1 MERGKVG
8 RVRAVAA
15 ADNKGPCRARGAGG
29 VGPSCKLQRCSHWF
43 PGQGV
48 PAPLRRRGGSI
59 GSRSC
64 RSAER
69 RGGAEVCRRAR
80 GGVRCAP
87 LPRWPCSGGQAALRS
102 GAAAALLCPSQLA
115 SAAGRE
121 GQDFFP
127 YEGGGRARAAVAG
140 VVWGRGEEGAGT
152 APCLCPAGGAG
163 RSQPDGSSV
172 SCVWLVGLFFP
183 HYSHYS
189 QPSPYLSSVR
199 RTYKRL
205 SLLLLPWCRTTRRRK
220 ELAGMHGLPR
230 RKMAF
235 FLHEGEAE
243 EAQEKAWLIQP
254 RITLLCNFTQET
266 AWLLGDTGMDA
277 LWNFINFMKGKSGQ
291 RKAIFSYLEAGS
303 KVNLSASV
311 VSPLNDSILQGE
323 KANK

>member
-8 RVRAVAA
+8 RIRAVAA

-29 VGPSCKLQRCSHWF
+29 VGPSCKLECPPPCAEEAVLLVLGAVTQ
-43 PGQGV
+43 
-48 PAPLRRRGGSI
+48 LRG
-59 GSRSC
+59 
-64 RSAER
+64 
-69 RGGAEVCRRAR
+69 GGAEVCRRAR

-87 LPRWPCSGGQAALRS
+87 LPRWPCSGGQPALRS

-230 RKMAF
+230 GKMAF

-291 RKAIFSYLEAGS
+291 HKAIFSCLEAGS

-311 VSPLNDSILQGE
+311 VSPLNDSIPQGE